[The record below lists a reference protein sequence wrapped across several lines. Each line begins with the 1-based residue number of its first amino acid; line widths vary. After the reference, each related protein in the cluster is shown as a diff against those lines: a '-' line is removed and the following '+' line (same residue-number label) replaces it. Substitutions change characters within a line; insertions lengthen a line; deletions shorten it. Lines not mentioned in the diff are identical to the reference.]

1 MNFFKNKQYLVLALL
16 LLILALI
23 PIFISS
29 GFIIQSLIIVILFA
43 YWSSSLNIISGY
55 AGQLSIGHS
64 VYVGIGAYVTTILF
78 NTYGLPPWLGMLV
91 GGVVA
96 SLLATIVSYPCFK
109 LQGSYFTLSTIAVLT
124 VMRLIFLQEDSI
136 FGFRTDGAM
145 GIKVPWKGESLL
157 NMQFLDKRYYYYII
171 LVMLILVLLVSNWVR
186 TSKIGFYLAAIKTNQ
201 EAASSLGVNTS
212 IYKLRAMIIS
222 SFMTAMGGGFYA
234 MLIQFIDPT
243 RMLGYD
249 LSVEIMLYAVIG
261 GLGTL
266 SGPLLGAMILVPIN
280 QFTRSYFGSR
290 YAGLSGIIFGLL
302 LMVVVYYQPNG
313 LLTILSDLSKKRNP
327 KKSIEGVK

>member
-1 MNFFKNKQYLVLALL
+1 MKNLLNKQSLAYALFF
-16 LLILALI
+16 LILILI
-23 PIFISS
+23 PVFISS
-29 GFIIQSLIIVILFA
+29 GFIIQSIIIVLLFA

-78 NTYGLPPWLGMLV
+78 NTYGLPPWIGMLI
-91 GGVVA
+91 GGVAASILA
-96 SLLATIVSYPCFK
+96 SLISYPCFK

-124 VMRLIFLQEDSI
+124 VIRLIFLEEDHI
-136 FGFRTDGAM
+136 LGFATNGAM
-145 GIKVPWKGESLL
+145 GIKVPWKGESFI

-171 LVMLILVLLVSNWVR
+171 LVMLVIVLLISRWVKQ
-186 TSKIGFYLAAIKTNQ
+186 SKTGFYLAAIKTNQ
-201 EAASSLGVNTS
+201 DAASSLGVNTS
-212 IYKLRAMIIS
+212 VYKLRAMIIS
-222 SFMTAMGGGFYA
+222 SFMTALGGGFYA

-266 SGPLLGAMILVPIN
+266 AGPLLGAFILVPIN

-302 LMVVVYYQPNG
+302 LMIVVYYQPNG
-313 LLTILSDLSKKRNP
+313 LLTLVSNFFKGRKVKPTS
-327 KKSIEGVK
+327 EGV